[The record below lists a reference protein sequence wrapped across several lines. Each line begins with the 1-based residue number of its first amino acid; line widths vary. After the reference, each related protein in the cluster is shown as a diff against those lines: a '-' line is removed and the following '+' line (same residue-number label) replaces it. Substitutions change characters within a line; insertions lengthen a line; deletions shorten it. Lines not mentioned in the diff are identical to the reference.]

1 MKRNKQRTDRNLES
15 LLEVNTD
22 SKQQASLAAELVAQ
36 VVAII
41 CFYVFCGNED

>member
-22 SKQQASLAAELVAQ
+22 SKQQASLAAELVAGS
-36 VVAII
+36 
-41 CFYVFCGNED
+41 CHYMFL